1 MAKPD
6 ALQKYKSKRDFSIT
20 SEPAEGGTPN
30 EKARA
35 FVIQKHWAS
44 SLHYDFRIELDSTM
58 KSWAVPRGPSFDTR
72 DKRMAVHVEDHPISY
87 NSFEGTI
94 PAKQY
99 GAGKVIIWDKG
110 YWKPLGD
117 ARQGYENGNLKFE
130 LFGHKLR
137 GKWALIKMRNAKGK
151 QEAWLLIK
159 EKDAFARPASEFSV
173 VDEQADSVKALAMP
187 VMESDE
193 SNAEAVETGTTK
205 EASNASGPPALAKAA
220 KLPTELKPQLATL
233 VNSAPASVDDWLFEI
248 KFDGY
253 RLLSRVENGKIQ
265 LFTRNQNDWTKKLP
279 RLHEELLGMDLPNGW
294 YDGEIV
300 VLNDDGKP
308 DFGALQL
315 AFDDNNTRDINY
327 FIFDL
332 PYCAGQDLR
341 EVPLWERRQVL
352 ERIMQRQA
360 SDLVRFS
367 GIFDHDP
374 GEIVTAA
381 CQMGLEGVIGKLKSS
396 AYVSRRSNDW
406 IKLKCAQRQ
415 EFVIGGF
422 TEPQGSRIGIGSLLL
437 GVYDNDGKL
446 QFAGNVGTG
455 FNDKN
460 LKSLRTQLNGL
471 VSAERPFAG
480 DTGIDSKSHW
490 VIPELVAEVS
500 FGEWTSAGHIRHS
513 VFQGLRT
520 DKPANSIVR
529 EQAVN
534 PAYAALA
541 DKKRPGKWQQI
552 RNVAKPEKGATAK
565 RGIKKDVH
573 ESLPA
578 DFKIT
583 HPERIMDEES
593 GTTKLQLVRYYALIA
608 PLMMEHLKDRP
619 LALVRAPAGV
629 SGELFF
635 QKHADTRTLPGV
647 SQTRD
652 NLLPGH
658 PGLLVIKK
666 PEGLIYSAQWNTV
679 EVHTMNAT
687 AASFDKPDRMM
698 FDLDPGE
705 GVDWKSV
712 QEAASLMQAMLAELE
727 LQPFLK
733 TSGGKG
739 LHVVVPIKKR
749 YDWNTVKDFS
759 EAIVTHMA
767 NTIPERFVSKSGPK
781 NRVGKIF
788 IDYLRNGL
796 GATTACAWSARA
808 RPGMGISIPV
818 NWEELDKLRGG
829 NHWTVH
835 TVDERLDVGN
845 GPWKDYADSTRSL
858 TASMKKLGFK
868 AARK

>member
-20 SEPAEGGTPN
+20 SEPAEGGSPN
-30 EKARA
+30 EQARA

-44 SLHYDFRIELDSTM
+44 SLHYDFRIELDGTM
-58 KSWAVPRGPSFDTR
+58 KSWAIPRGPSFDTH

-87 NSFEGTI
+87 NTFEGTI
-94 PAKQY
+94 PARQY

-117 ARQGYENGNLKFE
+117 ARQGYDNGNLKFE

-173 VDEQADSVKALAMP
+173 VDEQAESVKALGMPAM
-187 VMESDE
+187 ENDE
-193 SNAEAVETGTTK
+193 SNTGTAETETVKK
-205 EASNASGPPALAKAA
+205 EASTNGPPALAKTAS
-220 KLPTELKPQLATL
+220 LPAEFKPQLATL
-233 VNSAPASVDDWLFEI
+233 VSSAPTNVDEWLFEI

-253 RLLSRVENGKIQ
+253 RLLSRIENGAIQ
-265 LFTRNQNDWTKKLP
+265 LFTRNQNDWTTKLQ
-279 RLHEELLGMDLPNGW
+279 RLHKELLGMDLPDGW

-300 VLNDDGKP
+300 VLDDDGKP

-315 AFDDNNTRDINY
+315 AFDENNTRDISY

-332 PYCAGQDLR
+332 PYCADYDLR
-341 EVPLWERRQVL
+341 DVPLWERRQVL
-352 ERIMQRQA
+352 ERIMQRQT
-360 SDLVRFS
+360 SELVRFS

-396 AYVSRRSNDW
+396 TYVSRRSDDW

-437 GVYDNDGKL
+437 GVYAKDGKL
-446 QFAGNVGTG
+446 HYAGNVGTG
-455 FNDKN
+455 FNDKS
-460 LKSLRTQLNGL
+460 LKSLRKQLDGL
-471 VSAERPFAG
+471 VSEKRPFAG

-490 VIPELVAEVS
+490 VRPELVAEVS

-520 DKPANSIVR
+520 DKPASSIVR

-534 PAYAALA
+534 PAHAASA
-541 DKKRPGKWQQI
+541 EKTRPGKWQRI
-552 RNVAKPEKGATAK
+552 RNAAKPDKEATAK
-565 RGIKKDVH
+565 TSSNADVH
-573 ESLPA
+573 ESLPT

-608 PLMMEHLKDRP
+608 PLMMEHLKNRP

-629 SGELFF
+629 NGELFF
-635 QKHADTRTLPGV
+635 QKHADTRALPGV
-647 SQTRD
+647 SQTQD
-652 NLLPGH
+652 NLLSGH

-666 PEGLIYSAQWNTV
+666 PEGLIYSAQWNTI

-687 AASFDKPDRMM
+687 AASFDKPDRMV

-712 QEAASLMQAMLAELE
+712 QEAASLMQAMLVELE
-727 LQPFLK
+727 LLPFLK

-749 YDWNTVKDFS
+749 YDWDTVKDFS
-759 EAIVTHMA
+759 QAIVIHMA
-767 NTIPERFVSKSGPK
+767 NTFPERFVAKSGPK

-808 RPGMGISIPV
+808 RPGTGISVPV
-818 NWEELDKLRGG
+818 TWEELDKLQGG

-835 TVDERLDVGN
+835 TAHERLDVGN
-845 GPWKDYADSTRSL
+845 EPWKDYIDSARLL
-858 TASMKKLGFK
+858 TSSMKKLGFK
-868 AARK
+868 PARK